1 MKKNEKK
8 EMMDNDLKTWNF
20 ATKLWCQSDVDPIGT
35 CPRKPRN
42 YELDYKTRKLKEKL
56 EEDNDQETRN
66 PNKHTFQKTLDIL
79 NPTPNGN
86 RLKNSKYRTQES
98 INPLCQV
105 VSSQEYKIA
114 STLTKWFIQIWA
126 TSTKV

>member
-1 MKKNEKK
+1 MQAVANSVWSQFFQSFALKRHV
-8 EMMDNDLKTWNF
+8 DLRSK
-20 ATKLWCQSDVDPIGT
+20 SGDVDPIGT

-42 YELDYKTRKLKEKL
+42 YELEYKTRKLKEKL

-114 STLTKWFIQIWA
+114 STLTK
-126 TSTKV
+126 

>member
-1 MKKNEKK
+1 MGH
-8 EMMDNDLKTWNF
+8 LTNF
-20 ATKLWCQSDVDPIGT
+20 WCLLTKSDVDPIGT

-114 STLTKWFIQIWA
+114 STLTK
-126 TSTKV
+126 

>member
-1 MKKNEKK
+1 M
-8 EMMDNDLKTWNF
+8 
-20 ATKLWCQSDVDPIGT
+20 DPIGT

-42 YELDYKTRKLKEKL
+42 YKLDYKTRKLNEKL

-114 STLTKWFIQIWA
+114 STLTKMIHSNLNNQYKGVAYILA
-126 TSTKV
+126 TIVQQKKT

>member
-1 MKKNEKK
+1 MESSSPKLSTAKNYSKSLGW
-8 EMMDNDLKTWNF
+8 MNARSMT
-20 ATKLWCQSDVDPIGT
+20 DVDPIGT

-66 PNKHTFQKTLDIL
+66 PNKHTFQKTLGIL

-114 STLTKWFIQIWA
+114 STLTK
-126 TSTKV
+126 